1 MYTTV
6 FWRNTLQRSKVETFI
21 GFSIRARKV
30 VSGTNSVE
38 AARKICSVFVCHTA
52 SDNAKKIALSKA
64 KKCKVP
70 LVLVKGKSVEEI
82 LNKENCKM
90 FAITDANLNKAVMD
104 NLDENYEIIFRG
116 EN

>member
-1 MYTTV
+1 M
-6 FWRNTLQRSKVETFI
+6 QRSKAETFI
-21 GFSIRARKV
+21 GFSIRARKIV
-30 VSGTNSVE
+30 AGTNSVE
-38 AARKICSVFVCHTA
+38 ATKKICGLYLCSTASENARKI
-52 SDNAKKIALSKA
+52 ALNKA

-82 LNKENCKM
+82 LNKGNCKM
-90 FAITDANLNKAVMD
+90 FAITDEALNGAVMA

>member
-1 MYTTV
+1 M
-6 FWRNTLQRSKVETFI
+6 QRSKVETFI

-38 AARKICSVFVCHTA
+38 ATKDIKSLYLCHTA
-52 SDNAKKIALSKA
+52 SDNAKKVALSKA
-64 KKCKVP
+64 KKCNVP

-90 FAITDANLNKAVMD
+90 FAITDEALSNAVMS